1 MGWGA
6 SLRTS
11 LRTSPPGSHFV
22 ARPPDKLSFLEMHT
36 PPSLE
41 RLIQEF
47 AQLPGIGKKTARRL
61 SYHLLAQP
69 RERMEQMAEA
79 ILQAR
84 TRIMSCQR
92 CHSFSESPICP
103 LCSSPRRD
111 TTRICVVE
119 KASDIVPFESSGV
132 FQGLY
137 HVLGGVLSPLDGVGP
152 EALHIPELVR
162 RVREENVQEVVLALG
177 SSPEADSTA
186 LLIDRLLEGG
196 PARRTRLARGIPM
209 GSDLEFVDEVTML
222 RAFEGRV
229 SL

>member
-1 MGWGA
+1 
-6 SLRTS
+6 
-11 LRTSPPGSHFV
+11 
-22 ARPPDKLSFLEMHT
+22 MHT
-36 PPSLE
+36 PASLE

-61 SYHLLAQP
+61 AYFLLAQP
-69 RERMEQMAEA
+69 RERMDQMAES
-79 ILQAR
+79 IVQAR
-84 TRIMSCQR
+84 LRIVSCQR
-92 CHSFSESPICP
+92 CYSFAEAQLCP
-103 LCSSPRRD
+103 LCASARRD
-111 TTRICVVE
+111 ASRLCVVE
-119 KASDIVPFESSGV
+119 KASDIVPFEAAGV

>member
-1 MGWGA
+1 
-6 SLRTS
+6 
-11 LRTSPPGSHFV
+11 
-22 ARPPDKLSFLEMHT
+22 MHT
-36 PPSLE
+36 PASLE

-61 SYHLLAQP
+61 AYFLLAQP
-69 RERMEQMAEA
+69 RERMDQMAEA
-79 ILQAR
+79 IVQAR
-84 TRIMSCQR
+84 QRIVSCQR
-92 CHSFSESPICP
+92 CYSFAEAQLCP
-103 LCSSPRRD
+103 LCASARRD
-111 TTRICVVE
+111 ASRLCVVE
-119 KASDIVPFESSGV
+119 KASDIVPFEAAGV

-152 EALHIPELVR
+152 EALHIPELVS